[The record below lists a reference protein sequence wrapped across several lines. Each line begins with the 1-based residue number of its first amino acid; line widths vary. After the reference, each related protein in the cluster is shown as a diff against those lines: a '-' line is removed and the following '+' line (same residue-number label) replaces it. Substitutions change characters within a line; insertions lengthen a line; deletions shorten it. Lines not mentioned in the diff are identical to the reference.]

1 MVRKQDLG
9 GNAEKEGFPINIDY
23 WWHANFFLATS
34 SYSRGKSLSSRIFPS
49 DTGSARSTVAF
60 SLDTPLN
67 VLELYTIAKRS
78 KNLRKSIDK
87 ESESC
92 KPELSQPNSFTP
104 LCS

>member
-67 VLELYTIAKRS
+67 VWNYI
-78 KNLRKSIDK
+78 
-87 ESESC
+87 
-92 KPELSQPNSFTP
+92 P
-104 LCS
+104 LQKGQKT